1 MQEMVKRFSFLDKP
15 RRIRL
20 TLHSRLFSRTNLL
33 AVSLL
38 GAMHAPAARAVTT
51 CSRTVVVSGA
61 GSSVVNG
68 AYVSRP
74 AEVIPASFTL
84 VCRQSKWDATAMWQ
98 KLNRGA
104 PWWETENGSYFY
116 LNKGDGKWWLDSGV
130 TGLGL
135 YISSAAGAGE
145 DVPPTTGWLQ
155 IGDGELPLPTLRLE

>member
-1 MQEMVKRFSFLDKP
+1 M
-15 RRIRL
+15 
-20 TLHSRLFSRTNLL
+20 
-33 AVSLL
+33 
-38 GAMHAPAARAVTT
+38 
-51 CSRTVVVSGA
+51 
-61 GSSVVNG
+61 VNG

-84 VCRQSKWDATAMWQ
+84 VCRQSNWDAAAMWQ

-135 YISSAAGAGE
+135 YISSAAGE
-145 DVPPTTGWLQ
+145 DVPPTSGWRQ